1 MECFLSEGLSDIS
14 IQVDNP
20 ELMTRTRNYLLS
32 DKPSVYS
39 VGSRLRHGAGQ
50 TSGYLWTWSRCV
62 QFSLYCKT
70 PPVPRAERLRRL
82 QALWRVW
89 PRPARLPTSQESL
102 KFAHFA
108 FWPVSKAARVR
119 DVFTHFFADREKVNV
134 DVYCNVVKI
143 EIITWMK
150 TKSADKEYIF
160 QQNSVP
166 ANRARKI
173 VDLFKR
179 SGVRFCEM
187 NFWPSNSH
195 DL

>member
-1 MECFLSEGLSDIS
+1 M
-14 IQVDNP
+14 
-20 ELMTRTRNYLLS
+20 
-32 DKPSVYS
+32 
-39 VGSRLRHGAGQ
+39 
-50 TSGYLWTWSRCV
+50 
-62 QFSLYCKT
+62 
-70 PPVPRAERLRRL
+70 
-82 QALWRVW
+82 
-89 PRPARLPTSQESL
+89 
-102 KFAHFA
+102 
-108 FWPVSKAARVR
+108 R